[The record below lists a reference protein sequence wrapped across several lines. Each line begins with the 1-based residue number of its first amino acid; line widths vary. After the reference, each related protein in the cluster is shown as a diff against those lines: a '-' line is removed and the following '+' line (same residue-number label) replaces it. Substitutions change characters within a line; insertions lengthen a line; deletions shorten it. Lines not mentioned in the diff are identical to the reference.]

1 LVVEIFPLGFG
12 DNLSSPEPFLSS
24 DPLSTN
30 EASFTPLESPAIY
43 GGDDIDVNF
52 IPYRKGGVKAPS
64 FLRGLLRTSMAE
76 EAFYWLALSLTPG
89 VGSTLMRRLLDR
101 FKTPEAVFHAPP
113 KELLK
118 IEGLGGRVAEEIRK
132 GPLEK
137 VVERELHLLR
147 EIGGRVITLKDE
159 EYPKRLREIY
169 DPPAL
174 LYVRGELKKED
185 EFAISIVGSRKTT
198 PYGRWFTEKVS
209 QELARHGVTIVS
221 GMARGIDSLAH
232 WGAISGGGRTITVL
246 GCGVDVI
253 YPSENRNLFAKIIDH
268 GAILS
273 EFPIGSPPEGG
284 HFPRRNRIISGL
296 SIGVVVVQASE
307 KSGSLITA
315 GYALEQGRE
324 VFAVPGNVGTES
336 SRGTHRLIKEGAKLV
351 ESSEDILEEIL
362 PQWRREGEATPRVEA
377 PRPDLTQ
384 EERVL
389 YELLGETPLHIDVMI
404 RESRLDP
411 GKVSS
416 LLLNL
421 ELKGLVSQWPGK
433 CFSRKM

>member
-1 LVVEIFPLGFG
+1 
-12 DNLSSPEPFLSS
+12 
-24 DPLSTN
+24 
-30 EASFTPLESPAIY
+30 
-43 GGDDIDVNF
+43 
-52 IPYRKGGVKAPS
+52 
-64 FLRGLLRTSMAE
+64 MAE
-76 EAFYWLALSLTPG
+76 EVFYWLALSLTPG
-89 VGSTLMRRLLDR
+89 IGSTLMRRLLDR
-101 FKTPEAVFHAPP
+101 FNTPEAVFHAPM
-113 KELLK
+113 KELSK
-118 IEGLGGRVAEEIRK
+118 IEGLGEKVVQEIRK

-137 VVERELHLLR
+137 VVERELSLLR
-147 EIGGRVITLKDE
+147 EVGGRVITLKDE
-159 EYPKRLREIY
+159 EYPKRLKDIY

-174 LYVRGELKKED
+174 LYVRGALKKED

-209 QELARHGVTIVS
+209 QELARHGLTIVS

-232 WGAISGGGRTITVL
+232 WGAISGGGRTIAVL

-253 YPSENRNLFAKIIDH
+253 YPSENRNLFAKMIDR

-273 EFPIGSPPEGG
+273 EFPMGSPPEGG

-296 SIGVVVVQASE
+296 SLGVVVVQASE

-362 PQWRREGEATPRVEA
+362 PQWRGERETTPKVEI
-377 PRPDLTQ
+377 PRPDLT
-384 EERVL
+384 EEEKVL
-389 YELLGETPLHIDVMI
+389 YELLSETPLHIDVMI
-404 RESRLDP
+404 RESRMDP

-421 ELKGLVSQWPGK
+421 ELKGMISQWPGK

>member
-1 LVVEIFPLGFG
+1 
-12 DNLSSPEPFLSS
+12 
-24 DPLSTN
+24 
-30 EASFTPLESPAIY
+30 
-43 GGDDIDVNF
+43 
-52 IPYRKGGVKAPS
+52 
-64 FLRGLLRTSMAE
+64 MAE
-76 EAFYWLALSLTPG
+76 EVFYWLALSLTPG
-89 VGSTLMRRLLDR
+89 IGSTLMRRLLDR
-101 FKTPEAVFHAPP
+101 FNTSEAVFHAPM
-113 KELLK
+113 KELSK
-118 IEGLGGRVAEEIRK
+118 IEGLGEKVAQEIRK

-137 VVERELHLLR
+137 VVERELSLLR
-147 EIGGRVITLKDE
+147 EVGGRVITLKDE
-159 EYPKRLREIY
+159 EYPKRLKDIY

-232 WGAISGGGRTITVL
+232 WGAISGGGRTIAVL

-253 YPSENRNLFAKIIDH
+253 YPSENRNLFAKMIDR

-273 EFPIGSPPEGG
+273 EFPMGSPPEGG

-296 SIGVVVVQASE
+296 SLGVVVVQASE

-362 PQWRREGEATPRVEA
+362 PQWRGGRETTPKVEI
-377 PRPDLTQ
+377 PRPDLT
-384 EERVL
+384 EEEKVL
-389 YELLGETPLHIDVMI
+389 YELLSETPLHIDVMI
-404 RESRLDP
+404 RESRMDP

-421 ELKGLVSQWPGK
+421 ELKGMVSQWPGK
-433 CFSRKM
+433 CFSKKM